1 MTVQFPHALRVDG
14 RFQLVA
20 LTYSPV
26 YSPADVFGFAV
37 LTSDGARLTDVVSLD
52 EAHLHWSLL
61 REEAKTA
68 LGEVEAT
75 GTRAAPRRRR
85 RQS

>member
-1 MTVQFPHALRVDG
+1 MVEFPHALRVDG

-37 LTSDGARLTDVVSLD
+37 FSSDGARLTEVVSL
-52 EAHLHWSLL
+52 EQAHSRWSSLL
-61 REEAKTA
+61 EEQ
-68 LGEVEAT
+68 
-75 GTRAAPRRRR
+75 RAGGPEDETTPARTVPRRRR
-85 RQS
+85 CPP

>member
-1 MTVQFPHALRVDG
+1 MMVKFPHALRVDG

-37 LTSDGARLTDVVSLD
+37 FTSDGARLTDVVSLD
-52 EAHLHWSLL
+52 QAHSHWSQLC
-61 REEAKTA
+61 EEEKD
-68 LGEVEAT
+68 
-75 GTRAAPRRRR
+75 TRTVPRRRR
-85 RQS
+85 R

>member
-1 MTVQFPHALRVDG
+1 MVEFPHALRVDG

-37 LTSDGARLTDVVSLD
+37 FTSDGARLTDAVSLD
-52 EAHLHWSLL
+52 QAHSHWSQLC
-61 REEAKTA
+61 EEEK
-68 LGEVEAT
+68 E
-75 GTRAAPRRRR
+75 TRTVPRRRR
-85 RQS
+85 R

>member
-1 MTVQFPHALRVDG
+1 MVEFPHALRVDG

-37 LTSDGARLTDVVSLD
+37 FTSDGARLTDVVSRD
-52 EAHLHWSLL
+52 QAHSHRSQLC
-61 REEAKTA
+61 EEEK
-68 LGEVEAT
+68 E
-75 GTRAAPRRRR
+75 TRTVPRRRR
-85 RQS
+85 R